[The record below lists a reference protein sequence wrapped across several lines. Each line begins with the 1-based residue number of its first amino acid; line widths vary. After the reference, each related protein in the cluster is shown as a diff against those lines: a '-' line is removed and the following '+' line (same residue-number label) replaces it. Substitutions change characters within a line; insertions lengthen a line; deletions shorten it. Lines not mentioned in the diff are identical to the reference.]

1 MKYMMLMQFSTQ
13 TATFPELSTWTPEE
27 IRAHI
32 AFMGEVN
39 TALQEAGEFV
49 DAQGLAGADTA
60 KIVRAGD
67 GGAPIVTEGPFAE
80 SKEFLA
86 GWWIVDV
93 ETPER
98 ALELAANVSTA
109 PGPGGKPLNM
119 PIEVRQI
126 LSEPPTEF

>member
-1 MKYMMLMQFSTQ
+1 MKYMMLMQFSSL
-13 TATFPELSTWTPEE
+13 TADFPEISTWTPDE

-32 AFMGEVN
+32 AFMGDVN
-39 TALQEAGEFV
+39 AAMQEAGEFV
-49 DAQGLAGADTA
+49 DAKGLAGAETA

-67 GGAPIVTEGPFAE
+67 GGTPIVTEGPFAE

-86 GWWIVDV
+86 GWWIMDV

-98 ALELAANVSTA
+98 AVELAAHVSTA

-119 PIEVRQI
+119 AIEIRQI